1 MLKMT
6 LHYKRG
12 HAKTSMDFWDDE
24 DGGENADDYM
34 ETALQ
39 PSYRQYLF

>member
-12 HAKTSMDFWDDE
+12 HAKTSMDFAMMGMVEKLQLITWKP
-24 DGGENADDYM
+24 
-34 ETALQ
+34 ALQ
-39 PSYRQYLF
+39 PLYRQYLF